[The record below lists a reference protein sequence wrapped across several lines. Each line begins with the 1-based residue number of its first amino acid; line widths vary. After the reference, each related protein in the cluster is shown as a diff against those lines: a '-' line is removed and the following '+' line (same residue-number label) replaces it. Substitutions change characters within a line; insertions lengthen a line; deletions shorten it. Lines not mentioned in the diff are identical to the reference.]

1 LLESSEPF
9 DELGDLALGPLIG
22 TALLALE
29 DLRPEIAE
37 QRLRLPVGVRAVEPL
52 HRLLGLGGE
61 LLRLVHESHRGSF
74 VLPGSA
80 PGPSRL
86 QGRGRTCNVVI
97 MSDTSP
103 VSTTVD
109 GDVAVITLD
118 DGKANAISFEVLDGL
133 NAALDAA
140 FSSAKA
146 IALIGR
152 EGKFSAGFNLK
163 IMTGDIADARRL
175 LGGGAELGIKIL
187 EAPIPLVLGVTG
199 HALAMGGIL
208 TTTADYRVGAAGD
221 YKLGLNEVAI
231 GMPVPKFAVELTRD
245 RLAKKWFTRCVQ
257 HAELCSPE
265 QAVDAGFLDE
275 VVPLADVRDRAVAVA
290 QRLADT
296 VHPKPFRVTRT
307 TIRGALAADLRE
319 SLAEDLALFDVA
331 TPS

>member
-1 LLESSEPF
+1 
-9 DELGDLALGPLIG
+9 
-22 TALLALE
+22 
-29 DLRPEIAE
+29 
-37 QRLRLPVGVRAVEPL
+37 
-52 HRLLGLGGE
+52 
-61 LLRLVHESHRGSF
+61 
-74 VLPGSA
+74 
-80 PGPSRL
+80 
-86 QGRGRTCNVVI
+86 
-97 MSDTSP
+97 MSDSSP

-133 NAALDAA
+133 NAAIDDAVA
-140 FSSAKA
+140 GAPKA
-146 IALIGR
+146 IAIIGR

-187 EAPIPLVLGVTG
+187 EAPIPVVLGVTG

-245 RLAKKWFTRCVQ
+245 RLAKRWFTRCVQ

-265 QAVDAGFLDE
+265 QAVEAGFLDE
-275 VVPLADVRDRAVAVA
+275 VVALDAVRDRAVAVA
-290 QRLADT
+290 QHLADT
-296 VHPKPFRVTRT
+296 VHPVPFRVTRG
-307 TIRGALAADLRE
+307 TIRGALAADLRD
-319 SLAEDLALFDVA
+319 SLAQDLALFDVTA
-331 TPS
+331 P